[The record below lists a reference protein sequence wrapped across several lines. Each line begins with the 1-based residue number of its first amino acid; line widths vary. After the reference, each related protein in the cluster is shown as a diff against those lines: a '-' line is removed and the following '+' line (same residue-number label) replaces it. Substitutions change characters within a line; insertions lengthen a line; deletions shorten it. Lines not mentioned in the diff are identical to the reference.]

1 MQKQTSINPNAGIG
15 RCSFDLVL
23 NKTFFPMLPDDKSDA
38 FEANFLDFFYFFG
51 GSGTGSGF
59 AG

>member
-1 MQKQTSINPNAGIG
+1 
-15 RCSFDLVL
+15 
-23 NKTFFPMLPDDKSDA
+23 MLPDDKSDA